1 MEAVKKILMS
11 PRPAVRA
18 LALYLPGVAAALAV
32 AAVSCLL
39 LPEGQLQKRQSAV
52 ELAGLGRSADRAV
65 QIFGFNLLFTAV
77 VVGGNLFAKCGAHSR
92 VYLPY
97 GYLALAALFV
107 IYGLMIGTWSFQ
119 MAAGSLP
126 FADRIRRMFDLR
138 EASGLLELASFCCTA
153 AATANIAFVRVRG
166 REVTTARLRDI
177 RLTRGEAALLAAG
190 ILALFAA
197 AWIEANSIAR
207 L

>member
-1 MEAVKKILMS
+1 METVKRILMS

-39 LPEGQLQKRQSAV
+39 LPEGSFKNANPLWNWQV
-52 ELAGLGRSADRAV
+52 SADPLTGAA

-77 VVGGNLFAKCGAHSR
+77 VVGGNLFAKCGARSR
-92 VYLPY
+92 VNLPY

-138 EASGLLELASFCCTA
+138 EASGLLELASFCCMA

-166 REVTTARLRDI
+166 REVTAARLRDI

>member
-11 PRPAVRA
+11 PRPAVHA

-39 LPEGQLQKRQSAV
+39 LPEGSFKNANPLWNWQV
-52 ELAGLGRSADRAV
+52 SADPLTGAA

-97 GYLALAALFV
+97 GYLVLAALFV

-153 AATANIAFVRVRG
+153 AATANIALVRVRG
-166 REVTTARLRDI
+166 REVTAARLRDI

>member
-1 MEAVKKILMS
+1 MEAVKRILMS
-11 PRPAVRA
+11 PRPAMRA

-39 LPEGQLQKRQSAV
+39 LPEGSFKNANPLWNWQV
-52 ELAGLGRSADRAV
+52 SADPLTGAA

-77 VVGGNLFAKCGAHSR
+77 VVGGNLF
-92 VYLPY
+92 
-97 GYLALAALFV
+97 V

-119 MAAGSLP
+119 MAAGALP
-126 FADRIRRMFDLR
+126 FADRIRRMFDLH

-166 REVTTARLRDI
+166 REVTAARLRDI
-177 RLTRGEAALLAAG
+177 CLTRGEAALLAAG

-197 AWIEANSIAR
+197 AWIESNSIAR